1 MSNYK
6 VFRDGEL
13 CVIKEK
19 GKIVAEMV
27 GELAAIYTKHLTK
40 FFCDELSCI
49 HVKGKPKT
57 LKQDKRKIKEL
68 ERLLWQ

>member
-6 VFRDGEL
+6 VFREGDL

-27 GELAAIYTKHLTK
+27 GELAAIHTKYLTK
-40 FFCDELSCI
+40 CFVYETTYNL
-49 HVKGKPKT
+49 VKGKPKS